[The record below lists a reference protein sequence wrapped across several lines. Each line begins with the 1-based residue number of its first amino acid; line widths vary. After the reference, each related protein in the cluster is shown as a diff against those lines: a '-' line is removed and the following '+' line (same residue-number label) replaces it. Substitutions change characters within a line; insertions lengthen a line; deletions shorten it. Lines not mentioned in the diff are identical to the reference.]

1 MNYAISESEIEDS
14 EVELFNLEKNKVN
27 WKDKQ

>member
-27 WKDKQ
+27 WKVKQ